1 MEAYNVRLAIQQ
13 KLINTHNEELL
24 TKPGLF
30 HFICNLQLESILFL
44 HLEGK

>member
-1 MEAYNVRLAIQQ
+1 MEAYNIRLAIQQ

-30 HFICNLQLESILFL
+30 HFFAIYSWNRFFSYI
-44 HLEGK
+44 KR